1 MINISIRIGFHKNS
15 SYVIWKRI
23 SLPFTLDAEN
33 NYDLKINKNKKHLN
47 NSGNHYV
54 YHTNQQS
61 SNTIYYEAPFIKVI
75 IEEKM
80 PSPEKKDN
88 NSAFYYNAFCFN
100 WFLSLLNCFIWLI
113 CFKKIYQSNL
123 YLRW

>member
-1 MINISIRIGFHKNS
+1 MDNGRIRKQWIIWGMINISIRIGFLKNS

-54 YHTNQQS
+54 YHTNHQS

-80 PSPEKKDN
+80 HIQN
-88 NSAFYYNAFCFN
+88 
-100 WFLSLLNCFIWLI
+100 
-113 CFKKIYQSNL
+113 
-123 YLRW
+123 